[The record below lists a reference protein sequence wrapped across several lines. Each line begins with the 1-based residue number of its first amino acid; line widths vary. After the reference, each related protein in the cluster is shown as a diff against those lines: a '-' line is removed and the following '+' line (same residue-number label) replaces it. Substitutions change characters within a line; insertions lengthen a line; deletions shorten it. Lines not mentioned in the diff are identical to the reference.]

1 MSDSRIWPLF
11 RLLARGG
18 FHSGPELARELGV
31 SRAAVW
37 KLKGALEA
45 MGVGIHS
52 VRGRGYRI
60 DPPLELLDRER
71 LLRHAPGLGGW
82 DLRMYTETD
91 STHDR
96 LWAGLEQGDIRS
108 GCACLAEYQTAGRG
122 RRGRRWHS
130 PPGRNLYLSLYW
142 RFDQDPS
149 ALTGL
154 SLALGLAVARSLE
167 SLGLRD
173 IGLKWPNDLQ
183 VRGRKLAGLLVELR
197 GQSGGPVDVV
207 AGLGLNYGM
216 EPSTVIDQPWTDLHQ
231 CMSGEIPGRNECAG
245 VLLQA
250 LAESLSGYEPGRFP
264 EVREAW
270 ERFDVLNH
278 RSVSVQGPRDEIR
291 GIARGL
297 AEDGALRV
305 EVDGRVR
312 CFSSGE
318 VRVRTADGP
327 V

>member
-1 MSDSRIWPLF
+1 MNDSRIWRLF

-18 FHSGPELARELGV
+18 FHSGPDLARELGV

-37 KLKGALEA
+37 KLKKALEA
-45 MGVGIHS
+45 IGVEIHS

-60 DPPLELLDRER
+60 DPPLELLDRR
-71 LLRHAPGLGGW
+71 QLLRHAPGLGGR
-82 DLRMYTETD
+82 DLRMHTETD

-96 LWAGLEQGDIRS
+96 LWAGLEQGAIHS
-108 GCACLAEYQTAGRG
+108 GCVCLAEYQTAGRG
-122 RRGRRWHS
+122 RRGRQWHS
-130 PPGRNLYLSLYW
+130 PPGRNLYMSLYW
-142 RFDQDPS
+142 RFERDPS

-154 SLALGLAVARSLE
+154 SLALGLAVARALA
-167 SLGLRD
+167 SLGLQD
-173 IGLKWPNDLQ
+173 IGLKWPNDIQ
-183 VRGRKLAGLLVELR
+183 VHGRKLAGLLVELR

-216 EPSTVIDQPWTDLHQ
+216 DASTRLDQPWTDLRQ
-231 CMSGEIPGRNECAG
+231 CMSGAIPGRNECAG
-245 VLLQA
+245 ALLQA
-250 LAESLSGYEPGRFP
+250 LSTGLSEYDPGQFP
-264 EVREAW
+264 DVRKAW

-278 RSVSVQGPRDEIR
+278 RPVSVQGPRDEVL

-318 VRVRTADGP
+318 VRVRTTDRP